1 MADLAKD
8 KKEILEAD
16 EKISVTMKD
25 NKVCT
30 SISMNVM
37 TMDQT
42 DIIITAFDL
51 QVGKKCVVDPV
62 ISGLLPTLAKGK
74 YFIINVPNKSY
85 YYPFFIAPQLSSLL

>member
-8 KKEILEAD
+8 KKEIEAD
-16 EKISVTMKD
+16 EKISVTVKD

-62 ISGLLPTLAKGK
+62 ISGLLPTLAKGQ
-74 YFIINVPNKSY
+74 YFKTLTNVSNKSY
-85 YYPFFIAPQLSSLL
+85 Y